1 MACFRHLP
9 FSRQKCVRIRL
20 HYLLHGLCLC
30 VKTVGGKNFWSKNK
44 NHDQKNT
51 FNKEAFSTFPLYSI
65 VSCNIFLY
73 FLGQKIKKKKKLGSS
88 FSICSIYISIFL
100 ISIDSSFF
108 IKNVF
113 IVFYKICLYIL
124 SFIFVFPYL
133 FLRTINLNT
142 PFEKLHFTTPFRSVI

>member
-65 VSCNIFLY
+65 VSC
-73 FLGQKIKKKKKLGSS
+73 
-88 FSICSIYISIFL
+88 SIYISIFL